1 MFGYMSELRSVTE
14 GKGEFTMEYSRYAP
28 TTKDTQVRPLIFSLS
43 LKIKLFLCLF
53 NHKLAHDSNQ
63 ELVYFAKKS

>member
-28 TTKDTQVRPLIFSLS
+28 TTKDTQVRPLIF
-43 LKIKLFLCLF
+43 LFIFKNKTISMLF
-53 NHKLAHDSNQ
+53 IIN
-63 ELVYFAKKS
+63 